1 VFSLA
6 GWCFVCTGA
15 LHPSENRCKALARL
29 TDTRASS
36 DAVEEGMIARDLQ
49 TSPTN
54 NSLETMRRGAG
65 GRGLTPIV
73 SVLQT
78 WPAVKRKHEG
88 TPGIGAER

>member
-1 VFSLA
+1 MA
-6 GWCFVCTGA
+6 RA
-15 LHPSENRCKALARL
+15 LQIR
-29 TDTRASS
+29 
-36 DAVEEGMIARDLQ
+36 
-49 TSPTN
+49 PTN
-54 NSLETMRRGAG
+54 NSLETIRRRAG